1 VATTHARTWVINHP
15 QRGDV
20 KSHTCDH
27 KSMLIEGLYL
37 YIYIHGAT
45 MRKDVEG
52 AFYVI
57 HFCVSMS
64 TLAGE
69 DYYIN
74 LKIIHKSCRYHR
86 VSP

>member
-1 VATTHARTWVINHP
+1 MCGAVATTTARTWVINHP

-64 TLAGE
+64 TLAGLAGLF
-69 DYYIN
+69 IN
-74 LKIIHKSCRYHR
+74 LVVITE
-86 VSP
+86 

>member
-1 VATTHARTWVINHP
+1 MCGAVATTHARTWVINHP

-57 HFCVSMS
+57 HLRFDVD
-64 TLAGE
+64 AGGN
-69 DYYIN
+69 Y
-74 LKIIHKSCRYHR
+74 S
-86 VSP
+86 